1 MRRIEANWEPMDRGK
16 GSINRRVLIA
26 ARRRDTGLIT
36 VNEDAAESSG
46 LICSLENEL
55 VLSTI
60 KEEMVVYIHLL
71 QTLICR
77 FCLSAD
83 LAINGHIIPDVLMN
97 I

>member
-1 MRRIEANWEPMDRGK
+1 VG
-16 GSINRRVLIA
+16 
-26 ARRRDTGLIT
+26 
-36 VNEDAAESSG
+36 
-46 LICSLENEL
+46 ENEL
-55 VLSTI
+55 VLSTM

-83 LAINGHIIPDVLMN
+83 LAINGHIIPDVLMK

>member
-1 MRRIEANWEPMDRGK
+1 VG
-16 GSINRRVLIA
+16 
-26 ARRRDTGLIT
+26 
-36 VNEDAAESSG
+36 
-46 LICSLENEL
+46 ENEL

-60 KEEMVVYIHLL
+60 KEEMMVYIHLL

-83 LAINGHIIPDVLMN
+83 LAINGHIIPDVLMK